1 MPRKCY
7 MGGCSDIAIAACL
20 FDPKI
25 SRAWLSTIE
34 AEEDIHPQALLL
46 CVAHADNL
54 SVPNTWSLTDI
65 RAVGDPQ
72 LATYLTSQAEGADQP
87 EGSMGEVDETN
98 ETGKTATASGDKGE
112 VAGGGKGE
120 ESNKASGDKVKAA
133 SGDKTKTTGDGKVKA
148 ASGDKTKTTGGKV
161 KAASGDKTKTTGKG
175 KKSNKASGDKT
186 KIAGGDATADA
197 NDSKIHGEDFSK
209 ESDFEEQIEPETE
222 DKELPLLSRA
232 FRSVATI

>member
-1 MPRKCY
+1 

-112 VAGGGKGE
+112 VAGDGKGE
-120 ESNKASGDKVKAA
+120 ESNKASGDK
-133 SGDKTKTTGDGKVKA
+133 TKA
-148 ASGDKTKTTGGKV
+148 ASGDKTKTTGGGRV

-186 KIAGGDATADA
+186 KIAGGDATADV